1 MRTVFKTTEQ
11 LIKEKDNFLSVIP
24 NKLGINLC
32 SVKGIE
38 YKDQANGELVS
49 IRIDFIP
56 EEVEQPDYQQR
67 VFDEASELAKK
78 IDKLRPFINSEKF
91 ASVDKQ
97 EQIRMIQQLG
107 YMTSYLKIL
116 KDRMDSFK

>member
-11 LIKEKDNFLSVIP
+11 LIKEKDNFFSAIP

-49 IRIDFIP
+49 IRIIFIP
-56 EEVEQPDYQQR
+56 EEVEQLDYQQR

-78 IDKLRPFINSEKF
+78 IDKLKPFINSEKF
-91 ASVDKQ
+91 DSVDKQ

-107 YMTSYLKIL
+107 YMTSYLRIL
-116 KDRMDSFK
+116 KERMDNF

>member
-1 MRTVFKTTEQ
+1 MEKFRIKKGALLKIEGLPIMLSQDAIIVECETDITKTA
-11 LIKEKDNFLSVIP
+11 LISADVVKAHIEKISD
-24 NKLGINLC
+24 
-32 SVKGIE
+32 
-38 YKDQANGELVS
+38 VS
-49 IRIDFIP
+49 S
-56 EEVEQPDYQQR
+56 DYQQR
-67 VFDEASELAKK
+67 VFDEASDLAKK

-91 ASVDKQ
+91 ASVDRQ